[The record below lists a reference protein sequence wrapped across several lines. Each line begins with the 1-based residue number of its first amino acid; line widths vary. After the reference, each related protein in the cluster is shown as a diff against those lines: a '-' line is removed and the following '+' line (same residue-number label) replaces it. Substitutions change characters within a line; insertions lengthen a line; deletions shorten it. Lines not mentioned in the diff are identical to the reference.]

1 MKSCAPVRAFTLIEL
16 LVVISIIALLI
27 GILLPALGAA
37 RRSAR
42 DMQCLSNQRQ
52 IGIGLHGYAL
62 ENKDLLPISYFDGN
76 AVAGDQTDWAVQIAS
91 YMTDNGVED
100 YGSGG
105 QDQPSP
111 AIQCPAVQISG
122 GRLHYSG
129 NLMLLPF
136 LINGSYAGGLQP
148 YPVSRMKRP
157 TELLMVADGGQVDT
171 TAYGQYIGDAYA
183 ALDRL
188 DNYGAN
194 DTGDYF
200 DASAADNDS
209 PIDPGLNFDGDITPG
224 NGDLRWRHAS
234 GDVGSG
240 STSGNVNILF
250 GDGHAS
256 SNARDAVLKRNVR
269 AD

>member
-1 MKSCAPVRAFTLIEL
+1 MATQRKTGFTLIEL

-27 GILLPALGAA
+27 AILLPSLGAA

-52 IGIGLHGYAL
+52 IGVGLYGYTV
-62 ENKDLLPISYFDGN
+62 ENRETLPISYYDG
-76 AVAGDQTDWAVQIAS
+76 AGTAAEQTDWAVQIAS
-91 YMTDNGVED
+91 YMTDSSVDN

-111 AIQCPAVQISG
+111 ALQCPSSTIDG
-122 GRLHYSG
+122 GRLHYGG

-136 LINGSYAGGLQP
+136 LINGSYAGGLKP
-148 YPVSRMKRP
+148 YKIGNMKRP
-157 TELLMVADGGQVDT
+157 TELLMVADGGQVNT
-171 TAYGQYIGDAYA
+171 TAYGQYVGDAYA

-194 DTGDYF
+194 DTADFF
-200 DASAADNDS
+200 DAGDADNND
-209 PIDPGLNFDGDITPG
+209 PIDPGANTDGDITPG

-234 GDVGSG
+234 GGQDNGSDQ
-240 STSGNVNILF
+240 GNVNILF

-256 SNARDAVLKRNVR
+256 SNTRDAVLKRNVR